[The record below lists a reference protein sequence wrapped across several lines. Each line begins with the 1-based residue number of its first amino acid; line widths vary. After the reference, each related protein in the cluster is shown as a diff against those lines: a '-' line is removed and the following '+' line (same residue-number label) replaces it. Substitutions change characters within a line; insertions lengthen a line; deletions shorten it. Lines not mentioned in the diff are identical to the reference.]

1 MKMGAI
7 LMRSNLQVQQPQTS
21 MKVLDCRLVQGLELL
36 SFPIIIRR
44 HRVSRTSNTLT
55 TVHCLLSVLQSRNS
69 YWPGGSSM
77 RYFIF
82 YSYVQLYINVNSLQR
97 VTRIH
102 NHNSHDKIVKLGLP
116 QPWLR
121 AICKKYEDWDPAVCL
136 KKSQKY
142 NSGVVLII
150 NPFRI
155 RVVVQLQKFGHRDQ
169 ECRKLQQNL
178 ISKIFLSSPKLF

>member
-1 MKMGAI
+1 MK
-7 LMRSNLQVQQPQTS
+7 MRSNLQVQRPQTS
-21 MKVLDCRLVQGLELL
+21 MKEQDCHRVQGLGLL

-121 AICKKYEDWDPAVCL
+121 AICKKYEDWDPAVRLTIIILRGANNVPLPDSCPGAIT
-136 KKSQKY
+136 KVWSSWSRVQKTSTKS
-142 NSGVVLII
+142 
-150 NPFRI
+150 
-155 RVVVQLQKFGHRDQ
+155 H
-169 ECRKLQQNL
+169 QQNIFVFSEIIL
-178 ISKIFLSSPKLF
+178 IKRLI